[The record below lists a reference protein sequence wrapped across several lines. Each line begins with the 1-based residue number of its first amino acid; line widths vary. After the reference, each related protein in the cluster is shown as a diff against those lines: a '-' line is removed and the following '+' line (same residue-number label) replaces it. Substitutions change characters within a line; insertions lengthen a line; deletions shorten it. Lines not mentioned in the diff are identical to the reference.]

1 MMICHLIWFCV
12 FIQGSFSAA
21 SSSGTAPYSGGYN
34 PCENERGK
42 GGTGRYYRF
51 IAQNFARNVVRPQ
64 GEHRNIFCRC
74 LTHYWMICM
83 IYVKA
88 GTPEER
94 CVKSKLNR
102 ADPVGMQPFFVNRYV
117 RIADPLVEQH
127 PIVFAHPYCMPVVYA
142 QIEVET
148 FDGPGSENSSGPQI
162 GEAEMQALSRGYSS
176 PAIMDRPTPMLP
188 ISQCTQRTCPITL
201 ERIRSGQDVL
211 ILRRSSI
218 AVANGDKVPCI
229 SGEGLR
235 QQVRAAEGKSFQD
248 PLRREDGQLLTI
260 HDDYMRYIVFDD
272 WDNPVC
278 PRTPGDATPSD
289 RLSSEG
295 LAEGSGSSTPRLMSA
310 AGSRDTSSNPSQA
323 SSSSTNRT
331 PPDGQPFPTD
341 AMRRMSITVPGS
353 ETPPSPPERRD
364 SPPRFE
370 SNLPFIAGSPSE
382 EAGSSSNVA
391 SASDLTGSNLELAPA
406 PSRVDTP
413 PSSPRPPDRTNTP
426 PTQVATS
433 FDSNSFH
440 SYLFLVCFFFFIF
453 TRIVQQTCKQKTE
466 DIYIEFVD
474 EIQVPPT

>member
-1 MMICHLIWFCV
+1 MV
-12 FIQGSFSAA
+12 
-21 SSSGTAPYSGGYN
+21 
-34 PCENERGK
+34 
-42 GGTGRYYRF
+42 
-51 IAQNFARNVVRPQ
+51 
-64 GEHRNIFCRC
+64 
-74 LTHYWMICM
+74 CM
-83 IYVKA
+83 IYVRA

-102 ADPVGMQPFFVNRYV
+102 ADPAGMQPFFINRYV
-117 RIADPLVEQH
+117 QIADPLVERH

-148 FDGPGSENSSGPQI
+148 FDGPGSESNDSSGPQI

-176 PAIMDRPTPMLP
+176 PAIMDHPTPMLP

-201 ERIRSGQDVL
+201 ERIRSGQDVF
-211 ILRRSSI
+211 ILRSSRI

-235 QQVRAAEGKSFQD
+235 QQVRATEGNRFPD

-260 HDDYMRYIVFDD
+260 HNDYMRYIVFDD

-289 RLSSEG
+289 RQSSEG
-295 LAEGSGSSTPRLMSA
+295 LPEGSGSSTPSRLMSA
-310 AGSRDTSSNPSQA
+310 AGSRDSSNPSHA

-331 PPDGQPFPTD
+331 PPDGQPSPTD

-353 ETPPSPPERRD
+353 ETPPTPPERRD
-364 SPPRFE
+364 SPPRVVFE
-370 SNLPFIAGSPSE
+370 SNLPFIAGSPPE
-382 EAGSSSNVA
+382 EAGSSSNHAASSSNVA
-391 SASDLTGSNLELAPA
+391 SASDLTDSNLELAPA

-413 PSSPRPPDRTNTP
+413 PSSPRPSDRTNTP

-433 FDSNSFH
+433 FNSNSFH

-453 TRIVQQTCKQKTE
+453 TRIVQQTCKQRTE